1 MPAVECGF
9 SARDGYSGSQRL
21 ALIGATLEVSV
32 SPAPPYQPDN
42 PDRPAERE
50 TWVSALIDTGASSC
64 GVDAELAE
72 RLRLPVVDHRTVSGI
87 GGTVEVAIY
96 RVRLRVPELNLQII
110 DTMPGLYLSAGRQ
123 QHRVL
128 IGRDF
133 LRHFTMVYAGRS
145 GSVKISS
152 RAGRRFGRDWWSRL
166 LGRG

>member
-1 MPAVECGF
+1 MPSVECGF
-9 SARDGYSGSQRL
+9 SAGDGYSGSQRL
-21 ALIGATLEVSV
+21 AVIGATLEVGV
-32 SPAPPYQPDN
+32 SSPPSYRSESSRRPVDN
-42 PDRPAERE
+42 E
-50 TWVSALIDTGASSC
+50 TRVSALIDTGASSC

-72 RLRLPVVDHRTVSGI
+72 RLGLPVVDHRTVSGI

-110 DTMPGLYLSAGRQ
+110 DSMPGVYLSAGRQ
-123 QHRVL
+123 QHQVL

-152 RAGRRFGRDWWSRL
+152 RAGRRFWRL
-166 LGRG
+166 GWDKLRGRG

>member
-1 MPAVECGF
+1 M
-9 SARDGYSGSQRL
+9 
-21 ALIGATLEVSV
+21 
-32 SPAPPYQPDN
+32 
-42 PDRPAERE
+42 
-50 TWVSALIDTGASSC
+50 
-64 GVDAELAE
+64 DAELAE
-72 RLRLPVVDHRTVSGI
+72 RLGLPVVDHRTVSGI

-96 RVRLRVPELNLQII
+96 RVRLRVPALNLQII

-152 RAGRRFGRDWWSRL
+152 RAGRRFWQAWWSRL
-166 LGRG
+166 WGRG